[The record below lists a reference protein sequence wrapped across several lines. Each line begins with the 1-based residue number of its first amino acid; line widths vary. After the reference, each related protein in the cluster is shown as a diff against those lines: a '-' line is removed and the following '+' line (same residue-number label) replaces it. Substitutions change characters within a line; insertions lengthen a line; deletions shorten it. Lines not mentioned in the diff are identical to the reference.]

1 MRRREFIALLGG
13 AVTAAHAPLAR
24 RSQQSRWSAT
34 WQPRPGS
41 QCCRTQRNLSV
52 AWSRWG
58 LARAATLTIDYRWAE
73 GHFDRLPA
81 LAAELARDQVAVIFA
96 NGGAPVA
103 RAAMAATASIPI
115 VFSIGD
121 DPVRVGL
128 VDNINRPTGN
138 VTGATINFTLLGAK
152 RWELL
157 HEMVP
162 KVAVAAVL
170 IDQDGPSSVLEGR
183 RVEEAAR
190 ATGGRAL
197 IINARGVGIES
208 AFATS
213 VNEHADALFVTA
225 APFLTQNRQQIV
237 ALAARQPTQKAA
249 PHFAC
254 SGMRARPSG
263 LADHMSARQRS
274 PERFTLPVDAAGDS
288 DGARDLKVWPVPA

>member
-1 MRRREFIALLGG
+1 MRHRRCCAGWMSADRDSGAARRGDCSEDCARRGPYGGHMRRREFIALLGG

-121 DPVRVGL
+121 DPVGVGL

-138 VTGATINFTLLGAK
+138 VT
-152 RWELL
+152 
-157 HEMVP
+157 
-162 KVAVAAVL
+162 
-170 IDQDGPSSVLEGR
+170 
-183 RVEEAAR
+183 
-190 ATGGRAL
+190 
-197 IINARGVGIES
+197 
-208 AFATS
+208 
-213 VNEHADALFVTA
+213 
-225 APFLTQNRQQIV
+225 
-237 ALAARQPTQKAA
+237 
-249 PHFAC
+249 
-254 SGMRARPSG
+254 
-263 LADHMSARQRS
+263 
-274 PERFTLPVDAAGDS
+274 
-288 DGARDLKVWPVPA
+288 